1 MARQIVWSGPA
12 ERDRKRILAYWLE
25 RNGSAAYSL
34 RLFHRINTVLAR
46 VQQHPFMGRPTDVT
60 GIRVVKIDAYLL
72 FYEVMADAIV
82 VHHLWH
88 EKRDLEKLKGGRR

>member
-12 ERDRKRILAYWLE
+12 ERDRKRILAYWVE
-25 RNGSAAYSL
+25 RNGSPTYSIK
-34 RLFHRINTVLAR
+34 LFQRINTVLSR
-46 VQQHPFMGRPTDVT
+46 VQQHPFVGRPTDVT

-82 VHHLWH
+82 VHHIWH
-88 EKRDLEKLKGGRR
+88 EKRDLPKLKGAMK